1 MTRPVLG
8 EWRDVGVLTVG
19 FGVGL
24 SETHDYISLSHNLFI
39 FIKENDWGFN
49 FISRLRKSIAIGVA
63 GTYIEFLLFYTR

>member
-1 MTRPVLG
+1 VTRPVLG

-39 FIKENDWGFN
+39 
-49 FISRLRKSIAIGVA
+49 L
-63 GTYIEFLLFYTR
+63 